1 MHCSDKSK
9 ALPIILVISDALP
22 LRHPKIIICMKQVVV
37 NVDQVL
43 SKNQCVTKF
52 KKDIM
57 TMNNLAEIQT
67 WSWAEID
74 HCQAIQHLSYDEG
87 IKPREGVIIDH
98 DVIVIFPL
106 DILNNGH
113 RYKIIANGHL
123 WCYNHITTV
132 VKLSIK
138 RAFDNHAFPWI
149 KPSFNID
156 QFTHS

>member
-67 WSWAEID
+67 WS
-74 HCQAIQHLSYDEG
+74 
-87 IKPREGVIIDH
+87 
-98 DVIVIFPL
+98 
-106 DILNNGH
+106 
-113 RYKIIANGHL
+113 
-123 WCYNHITTV
+123 
-132 VKLSIK
+132 
-138 RAFDNHAFPWI
+138 
-149 KPSFNID
+149 
-156 QFTHS
+156 